1 MDELTVKARPAPTA
15 QRPLL
20 GTTVLIVE
28 DSRFASE
35 AVRLLCLRSGA
46 RIRRADCLASA
57 ERHLGTYRPEVA
69 IVDLG
74 LPDGSGLALIGT
86 LAQAAARPDVIL
98 ATSGLDRSEAEAA
111 SQAAGADGFL
121 AKPIEGLAAFQEAI
135 LAHLPPDR
143 RPRGLRELS
152 GDTVHPDRLA
162 LDEDLAQA
170 ERMLLE
176 DGVPPV
182 FVARFLQGLARTG
195 HDVDLLAQARSL
207 VPGQPDIRDRLMA
220 MIAARRGEKR
230 VV

>member
-1 MDELTVKARPAPTA
+1 MDELTTRARLAPTA

-20 GTTVLIVE
+20 GVTVLIVE
-28 DSRFASE
+28 DSRYASE

-74 LPDGSGLALIGT
+74 LPDGSGLALIET
-86 LAQAAARPDVIL
+86 LARPGARPDVIL
-98 ATSGLDRSEAEAA
+98 ATSGLDRSEAEASA
-111 SQAAGADGFL
+111 RAAGADGFL

-135 LAHLPPDR
+135 LMHMPADR

-152 GDTVHPDRLA
+152 ADAVEPDRLA

-170 ERMLLE
+170 ERMLR
-176 DGVPPV
+176 DGAVAPD
-182 FVARFLQGLARTG
+182 FVAGFLQGLARTG
-195 HDVDLLAQARSL
+195 HDSELLSRAKGLRGGLPDARAQ
-207 VPGQPDIRDRLMA
+207 LMA
-220 MIAARRGEKR
+220 LIASRRGER
-230 VV
+230 RIV